1 MIKKPARTS
10 PKEIGAL
17 AREAALKAATRYVLM
32 SGGKSVHDH
41 AIETYVS
48 AIVAETIFDAFQD
61 LGCNAGLEVPFA
73 EIHEQSGATKQGAAN
88 KLLPPKARFD
98 VVVYKDKK
106 PYGLIEI
113 KKRFVPSNA
122 SSDVIRLSEAV
133 RRYGEP
139 HSGSVK
145 FALFIG
151 LQRFRDNSRLD
162 VEKQKSQFKDSH
174 VWSVEPILDCD
185 TVDGDFGISR
195 RFKRPIVRVGAFTA
209 LFVS

>member
-1 MIKKPARTS
+1 MKPE
-10 PKEIGAL
+10 EIGRFARLAAL
-17 AREAALKAATRYVLM
+17 EAAKKYVLM

-48 AIVAETIFDAFQD
+48 AQVAEATFESFREV
-61 LGCNAGLEVPFA
+61 GCNAALEVPFA
-73 EIHEQSGATKQGAAN
+73 EVHEQSGASKRGAAN

-98 VVVYKDKK
+98 VVIYKDKK
-106 PYGLIEI
+106 PYGLIEV
-113 KKRFVPSNA
+113 KKRFAPSNA

-133 RRYGEP
+133 RRYGDA
-139 HSGSVK
+139 HDGSVK

-162 VEKQKSQFKDSH
+162 IEKQKTQFKASH
-174 VWSVEPILDCD
+174 VWSVEPTLDCE

-209 LFVS
+209 LFVG